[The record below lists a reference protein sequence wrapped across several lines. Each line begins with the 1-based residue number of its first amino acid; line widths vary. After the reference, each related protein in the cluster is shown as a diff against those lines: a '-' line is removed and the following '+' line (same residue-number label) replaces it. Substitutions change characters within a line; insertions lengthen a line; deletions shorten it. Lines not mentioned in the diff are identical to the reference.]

1 MVVVSYSGK
10 EINAKIVYYGP
21 GLGGKT
27 TNLERIYD
35 SVPAANKGKM
45 ISMKT
50 KADRTLFF
58 DFLPLELGEI
68 GGYRTRFM
76 LYTVPGQVYYNA
88 TRKLVL
94 KGVDA
99 VVFVADSE
107 RGKAR
112 ENQISIENLRE
123 NLESYGIDYG
133 EIPIVFQYNKRDLA
147 DKYSREELDE
157 ALGRGN
163 RPFVEAVAARGE
175 GVFET
180 LRVVSELLL
189 ERLKVRLGA
198 LSPGAPEARATAA
211 APDPNPLRTGAGRA
225 PASGFTPA
233 APPAGGAPATER
245 PAARA
250 PIPLIRRP
258 AAPPK
263 PGGGEADLGVPGFE
277 PSSPPPAQQ
286 VPAALER
293 PAPKS
298 APAADRP
305 RAAQPPTAWPA
316 AEREPKPAARPTP
329 APFDPGAE
337 IPSER
342 AAFEIFRPRGVE
354 VEVPEPA
361 LPSARPLSLA
371 PAAPRRILVPVEID
385 LDALADGQG
394 IEIVLQIAP
403 LVRETK
409 LRRVSG

>member
-27 TNLERIYD
+27 TNLERIFD

-107 RGKAR
+107 RGKMR
-112 ENQISIENLRE
+112 DNQTSIENLRE
-123 NLESYGIDYG
+123 NLESYGIAYD

-147 DKYSREELDE
+147 DKYTREELDE
-157 ALGRGN
+157 ALGRGD
-163 RPFVEAVAARGE
+163 RPMVEAVAARGE

-189 ERLKVRLGA
+189 ARLKVKLGA
-198 LSPGAPEARATAA
+198 LPQEGA
-211 APDPNPLRTGAGRA
+211 
-225 PASGFTPA
+225 
-233 APPAGGAPATER
+233 
-245 PAARA
+245 
-250 PIPLIRRP
+250 
-258 AAPPK
+258 
-263 PGGGEADLGVPGFE
+263 
-277 PSSPPPAQQ
+277 
-286 VPAALER
+286 
-293 PAPKS
+293 S
-298 APAADRP
+298 APAAD
-305 RAAQPPTAWPA
+305 
-316 AEREPKPAARPTP
+316 AARGGAAKRP
-329 APFDPGAE
+329 A
-337 IPSER
+337 
-342 AAFEIFRPRGVE
+342 
-354 VEVPEPA
+354 
-361 LPSARPLSLA
+361 LA
-371 PAAPRRILVPVEID
+371 PAAAPKPAGGMSAAQLGNLAALGGAPGGVERPAGRAPIPVKSRTQSAGGALETGLQSATFTGAEMQEPAGFKAAPAAKPAAFVPDERPSLEIVHPRGAERAPEGFERAPAMSPAFTGETPASLSPSEPPRIVIPVE
-385 LDALADGQG
+385 LDASDLENGETV
-394 IEIVLQIAP
+394 EIVIQLAVAKAQ
-403 LVRETK
+403 R
-409 LRRVSG
+409 RRVSG

>member
-27 TNLERIYD
+27 TNLERIFD

-107 RGKAR
+107 RGKMR
-112 ENQISIENLRE
+112 DNQTSVENLRE
-123 NLESYGIDYG
+123 NLESYGIAYD

-157 ALGRGN
+157 ALGRGD
-163 RPFVEAVAARGE
+163 RPVVEAVAARGE

-189 ERLKVRLGA
+189 ARLKVKLGA
-198 LSPGAPEARATAA
+198 LPQEGA
-211 APDPNPLRTGAGRA
+211 
-225 PASGFTPA
+225 
-233 APPAGGAPATER
+233 
-245 PAARA
+245 
-250 PIPLIRRP
+250 
-258 AAPPK
+258 
-263 PGGGEADLGVPGFE
+263 
-277 PSSPPPAQQ
+277 
-286 VPAALER
+286 
-293 PAPKS
+293 S
-298 APAADRP
+298 APAADPGRGGALKRP
-305 RAAQPPTAWPA
+305 SPAPA
-316 AEREPKPAARPTP
+316 AAPKPGGAISAGQLGNLAALGGAPAGAERPAGRAPIPVKSRAQTTGGPLETGLKSAAIPGMEAREPAAFKSPAAKPAASAPEERPP
-329 APFDPGAE
+329 LEIVHPRSADRAAE
-337 IPSER
+337 SFER
-342 AAFEIFRPRGVE
+342 APVPPPPFAGQSE
-354 VEVPEPA
+354 V
-361 LPSARPLSLA
+361 S
-371 PAAPRRILVPVEID
+371 PAASDASRIVIPVELEASD
-385 LDALADGQG
+385 LENGETV
-394 IEIVLQIAP
+394 EIVIQLAVAKSQ
-403 LVRETK
+403 R
-409 LRRVSG
+409 RRVSG